1 MSTASFLRLRLVGMR
16 FADHAIPLELLKDL
30 AVLEEMVIEVAKQK
44 FLTEHTSRQ
53 RSPRGFTKGI
63 HLKLTTIDHGSAVLN
78 IGLALDQPYQ
88 LLLFPSAIQ
97 SQLEAARDT
106 IIGAIDAAA
115 QEQPVGQYL
124 PEQALGYF
132 DKIGRSLKDEEAIE
146 FANPDGRAI
155 ATLTRDI
162 RRRLVRAS
170 SEVKELTEEISI
182 RGVVPEADQ
191 DEMTFEIQLIDG
203 RKVKA
208 PIAPQH
214 LETIRNAF
222 NGYKDGLRVLFQGI
236 GRFNRSD
243 RLLGFDSIQHLSILD
258 ALDINAQLDEL
269 RLIEDGWLEGGGV
282 APPEPGLNWLSDAF
296 DRHFPE
302 AAPLPHL
309 YPTETGGV
317 QAEWSLG
324 PNEVAFEVDLDTHAG
339 EWHVLNMDT
348 NATSER
354 TLNCDD
360 DNDWEWLVDQ
370 LGSMGGGD
378 NV

>member
-1 MSTASFLRLRLVGMR
+1 MSSETFLRLRFVGMR
-16 FADHAIPLELLKDL
+16 FDNHAIPLELLKDI
-30 AVLEEMVIEVAKQK
+30 AVLEEMVIEVAKWV
-44 FLTEHTSRQ
+44 FLKNNPDRQ

-63 HLKLTTIDHGSAVLN
+63 HLKLTAVDPGSTILS
-78 IGLALDQPYQ
+78 IGLALEQPPH
-88 LLLFPSAIQ
+88 LFSSFLQ

-106 IIGAIDAAA
+106 IIGAVGAAA
-115 QEQPVGQYL
+115 QAQPVGQAL
-124 PEQALGYF
+124 PGQVLGYF

-146 FANPDGRAI
+146 FANPDGQTT

-191 DEMTFEIQLIDG
+191 DTMTFEIQLIDG

-214 LETIRNAF
+214 LDMVREAF
-222 NGYKDGLRVLFQGI
+222 NGYKNGQRVLFQGI

-243 RLLGFDSIQHLSILD
+243 RLLGFDSIEHLSILD
-258 ALDINAQLDEL
+258 ALDVGVQLDEL
-269 RLIEDGWLEGGGV
+269 RLIQDGWLEGGGL
-282 APPEPGLNWLSDAF
+282 APPEAGLDWLSDTF
-296 DRHFPE
+296 DRHFPDE
-302 AAPLPHL
+302 APLPHL

-317 QAEWSLG
+317 QAEWALG
-324 PNEVAFEVDLDTHAG
+324 PNEVTFEVDLDTHAG

-348 NATSER
+348 NAAFER
-354 TLNCDD
+354 TLNCNDGDD
-360 DNDWEWLVDQ
+360 WKWLVAQ
-370 LGSMGGGD
+370 LDSMDRG